1 MLADPAPL
9 ADTLPSASRFAPM
22 LSGGAPTIGAA
33 NKRSVRPKG
42 NSQTLGESQKHV
54 VANNLQTNIPW
65 KPTRVGVRAD
75 DIGAQRLE
83 EDCIPRDGGLEGE

>member
-33 NKRSVRPKG
+33 NK
-42 NSQTLGESQKHV
+42 
-54 VANNLQTNIPW
+54 
-65 KPTRVGVRAD
+65 
-75 DIGAQRLE
+75 
-83 EDCIPRDGGLEGE
+83 